1 MFEVLPNSRKIR
13 ISLTR
18 GTWCKLL
25 VLLLSAYTA
34 DPEKRTWML
43 KAHDEIKEAIEE
55 HDKKAGETP

>member
-1 MFEVLPNSRKIR
+1 MFEVLPNSKKIR

-34 DPEKRTWML
+34 DPDNRTWMM
-43 KAHDEIKEAIEE
+43 KVHDEIKQAIES
-55 HDKKAGETP
+55 HDRKEGETP